1 MWVDRNST
9 LTTCISGGLILNN
22 ACVAPDIFVVY
33 LRFNVVI
40 AIWLEVMA
48 FDETDSRW
56 RSWVCAAGFVLIY
69 ASELTKC
76 SFGYFTQ
83 ECLSLFDIIYLPWA
97 THMSMPSAEPLVTKV
112 CYIAQPMIKTARFS
126 ALPISRGDFAPH
138 NLRRTH
144 SSPVRARY
152 GCSWVTS
159 VTEVLCSKFMLYAI
173 PRYIESLSHVS
184 MVNRILTLWMTF
196 YGVSAR

>member
-1 MWVDRNST
+1 MLVSPPIYLWYICVSMLLLPFDLKSWPLMKRTRGDVLGYVRQALSWYM
-9 LTTCISGGLILNN
+9 LQSLQN
-22 ACVAPDIFVVY
+22 A
-33 LRFNVVI
+33 L
-40 AIWLEVMA
+40 
-48 FDETDSRW
+48 
-56 RSWVCAAGFVLIY
+56 
-69 ASELTKC
+69 
-76 SFGYFTQ
+76 FGYFTQ

-159 VTEVLCSKFMLYAI
+159 VTEVLCSNFMLYAI
-173 PRYIESLSHVS
+173 PRYIESL
-184 MVNRILTLWMTF
+184 
-196 YGVSAR
+196 